1 MAKKQLGKI
10 ESLIINVE
18 NSISIAK
25 EAYVETPSNQL
36 YSVVIDLELTLREL
50 KKIN

>member
-10 ESLIINVE
+10 ESLIVNVE
-18 NSISIAK
+18 SSIKLAK
-25 EAYVETPSNQL
+25 EAYEENPSSPL
-36 YSVVIDLELTLREL
+36 YSVVIDLELTLKEL